1 MINPFQ
7 NSDAA
12 NSNRGVGIYERIYCA
27 VRKIPRGKVATY
39 GQIAGIVGIPKDA
52 RRVGYALSALTEDS
66 DVPWQRVINAKGE
79 ISERPCA
86 EVQRM
91 FLEQEG
97 ITFAKGSQI
106 DLSRFQW
113 KPMELKKLKVIS

>member
-1 MINPFQ
+1 MVANPKQ
-7 NSDAA
+7 PM
-12 NSNRGVGIYERIYCA
+12 GIYEKIYSA
-27 VRKIPRGKVATY
+27 VKKIPRGKVATY

-97 ITFAKGSQI
+97 IAFKDDAQI

-113 KPMELKKLKVIS
+113 KPAGRKEDAKR

>member
-1 MINPFQ
+1 M
-7 NSDAA
+7 
-12 NSNRGVGIYERIYCA
+12 GIYEKIYSA
-27 VRKIPRGKVATY
+27 VKRIPRGKVATY

-97 ITFAKGSQI
+97 ITFKDDAQI

-113 KPMELKKLKVIS
+113 KPAQSEKKAQNADL

>member
-1 MINPFQ
+1 MVANPKQ
-7 NSDAA
+7 PM
-12 NSNRGVGIYERIYCA
+12 GIYEKIYSA
-27 VRKIPRGKVATY
+27 VKKIPRGKVATY
-39 GQIAGIVGIPKDA
+39 GQIAGIVCIPKDA

-97 ITFAKGSQI
+97 IAFKDDAQI

-113 KPMELKKLKVIS
+113 KPAGRKEGAKR

>member
-1 MINPFQ
+1 MIVSTRQP
-7 NSDAA
+7 S
-12 NSNRGVGIYERIYCA
+12 SIYEKIYSA
-27 VRKIPRGKVATY
+27 VKKIPRGKVATY

-79 ISERPCA
+79 ISERPSA
-86 EVQRM
+86 EVQRV

-97 ITFAKGSQI
+97 IRFTKEAQI

-113 KPMELKKLKVIS
+113 KPAERKKLKVKL